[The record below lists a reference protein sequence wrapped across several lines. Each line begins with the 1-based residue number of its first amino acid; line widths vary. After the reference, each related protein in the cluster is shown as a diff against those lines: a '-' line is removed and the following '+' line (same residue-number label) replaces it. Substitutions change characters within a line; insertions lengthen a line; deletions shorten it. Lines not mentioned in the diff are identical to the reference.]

1 MIRRDKYLNQ
11 LIRKKENG
19 MVKVI
24 VGLRRC
30 GKSFLLFNL
39 FKDHLLN
46 SGVDESHIIAISLDD
61 ISNQRYWNPNELD
74 SYLRSRL
81 IPGQKTNYV
90 FIDEIQLVKEVENPY
105 LKGSKVGFTDVVLGL
120 LKIPNVDVYVT
131 GSNSEMLS
139 KDILSKFRGRGDQ
152 IHLRPL
158 SFREFYDA
166 SDDKAKAWQEYILY
180 GGMPRILSLASY
192 EDKSNYLKNLFSE
205 AYLKDIIDRN
215 DVRNDKGVLDD
226 LLNIVSSSIGSLTNP
241 LKLSH
246 AFQSVRRLSMNPN
259 TIEKYLG
266 YFIDSFLIE
275 SAKRYDI
282 RGKQYIGS
290 PLKYYFEDIGLRNAR
305 LNFSEIEETH
315 IMENVLYNELRYRGF
330 DVDVGVVDWNYKDE
344 EKKSQRKRLEIDFV
358 CRKGNEKYYIQSAYA
373 IQDAEKKLQETRGF
387 KLINDSFK
395 KILVIKEDIIPRQD
409 ENGILCVGIQDFL
422 LDESFTER

>member
-120 LKIPNVDVYVT
+120 LKIPNVDVYAT

-139 KDILSKFRGRGDQ
+139 KDIFSKFRGRGDQ

-205 AYLKDIIDRN
+205 VYLKDIIDRN

-305 LNFSEIEETH
+305 LNFSEIEETR
-315 IMENVLYNELRYRGF
+315 IMENILYNELRHRGF

>member
-30 GKSFLLFNL
+30 GKTFLLFNL

-166 SDDKAKAWQEYILY
+166 PDDKAKAWQEYILY

-205 AYLKDIIDRN
+205 VYLKDIIDRN

-282 RGKQYIGS
+282 RGKRYIGS

-305 LNFSEIEETH
+305 LNFSELEETH

>member
-19 MVKVI
+19 MVKVT

-30 GKSFLLFNL
+30 EKTFLLFNL

-205 AYLKDIIDRN
+205 VYLKDITDRN
-215 DVRNDKGVLDD
+215 DVRNDKGVLGD

-305 LNFSEIEETH
+305 LNFSGIEETR
-315 IMENVLYNELRYRGF
+315 IMENILYNELRYRGF

>member
-205 AYLKDIIDRN
+205 VYLKDIIDRN

-266 YFIDSFLIE
+266 YFIDLFLIE

>member
-81 IPGQKTNYV
+81 ISGQKTNYV

-139 KDILSKFRGRGDQ
+139 KDISSKFRGRGDQ

-266 YFIDSFLIE
+266 YFIDLFLIE

>member
-74 SYLRSRL
+74 AYLRSRL

-90 FIDEIQLVKEVENPY
+90 FIDEIQLVKEVESPY

-205 AYLKDIIDRN
+205 VYLKDIIDRN

-259 TIEKYLG
+259 TIKKYLG
-266 YFIDSFLIE
+266 YFIDLFLIE

>member
-205 AYLKDIIDRN
+205 VYLKDIIDRN

-305 LNFSEIEETH
+305 LNFSEIEETR
-315 IMENVLYNELRYRGF
+315 IMENILYNELRYRGF

-422 LDESFTER
+422 LDESFAER

>member
-205 AYLKDIIDRN
+205 VYLKDIIDRN

-259 TIEKYLG
+259 TIKKYLG

-282 RGKQYIGS
+282 RGRQYIGS